1 VKQRIAEILLNYRKR
16 KITREN
22 LKSSAVLVPLF
33 CNEGQCHVLFT
44 QRSNEVKFHKGQVCF
59 PGGTFQP
66 GDTSLLQ
73 TALRE
78 AEEEIGL
85 KAEDVEILGEL
96 DDTITVTSGYVI
108 SPFVAFIPHPYLF
121 KVNCREIKQILS
133 VPLTTLMDEANF
145 RRGWNLQTN
154 ENQAIPAYH
163 YEYKGHNIW
172 GATARILKHFIELLL
187 SESGAL
193 C

>member
-73 TALRE
+73 TDRHQWLC
-78 AEEEIGL
+78 
-85 KAEDVEILGEL
+85 
-96 DDTITVTSGYVI
+96 Y
-108 SPFVAFIPHPYLF
+108 FAFCCFYTPP
-121 KVNCREIKQILS
+121 LS
-133 VPLTTLMDEANF
+133 F
-145 RRGWNLQTN
+145 
-154 ENQAIPAYH
+154 
-163 YEYKGHNIW
+163 
-172 GATARILKHFIELLL
+172 
-187 SESGAL
+187 
-193 C
+193 